1 MLLGV
6 SWDWEVRSSG
16 NWRNL
21 YTVQVY
27 MYRYSKYLHK
37 RACFLK
43 RFLKLFLI
51 WCTVSLKFVLISE
64 LLTLTGLIITALIIT
79 KCQCNWTIEN
89 NIICCMDWLFVLYC
103 GFQWS
108 STRLESLQN
117 ARRSSSRPL
126 YERFTSTQNARILQT
141 FQSGSSTHSW
151 VCTSFF

>member
-1 MLLGV
+1 MGLGG
-6 SWDWEVRSSG
+6 EEIATG

-103 GFQWS
+103 VFPMVQHQTGKFAKCAAEFFQTTIW
-108 STRLESLQN
+108 TLHEHPKCADFAN
-117 ARRSSSRPL
+117 FPV
-126 YERFTSTQNARILQT
+126 
-141 FQSGSSTHSW
+141 W
-151 VCTSFF
+151 VQHT